1 MSNASSV
8 GSSLADSPAGS
19 YSGPGYTG
27 ADGNPRSSGLSL
39 GAYSDDGD
47 RDAGSA
53 GAEPMFNFS
62 SLAQMV
68 GANLEDGS
76 VRREGDDTESPGS
89 GVAPHPR
96 PLSQVKEDD
105 KEDADIEHVEEG
117 GQAAK
122 TEVYTGSLCPPA
134 LTITPDTPAPTNDNE
149 AEDKQLGH
157 PTVATLAQ

>member
-1 MSNASSV
+1 
-8 GSSLADSPAGS
+8 
-19 YSGPGYTG
+19 
-27 ADGNPRSSGLSL
+27 
-39 GAYSDDGD
+39 
-47 RDAGSA
+47 
-53 GAEPMFNFS
+53 
-62 SLAQMV
+62 
-68 GANLEDGS
+68 
-76 VRREGDDTESPGS
+76 
-89 GVAPHPR
+89 
-96 PLSQVKEDD
+96 VKEDD